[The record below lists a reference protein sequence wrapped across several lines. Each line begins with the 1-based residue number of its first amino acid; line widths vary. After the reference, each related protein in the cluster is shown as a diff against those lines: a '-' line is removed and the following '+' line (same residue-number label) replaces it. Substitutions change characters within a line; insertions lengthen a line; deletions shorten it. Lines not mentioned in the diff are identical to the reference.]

1 MNQFLAQDALISM
14 TSHLI
19 FIVIAWRVIQSI
31 NFDAFFRKHRVFE
44 ARIFI
49 VFITIALGTTVSN
62 FFLDFISWS
71 NSLIYLF

>member
-44 ARIFI
+44 ARVFI